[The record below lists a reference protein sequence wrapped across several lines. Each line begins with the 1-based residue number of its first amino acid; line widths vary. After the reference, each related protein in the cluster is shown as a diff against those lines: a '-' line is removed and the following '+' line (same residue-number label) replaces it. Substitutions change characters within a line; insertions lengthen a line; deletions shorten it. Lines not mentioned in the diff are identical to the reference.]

1 MLLHQVITSCMSI
14 IDPKIKMDLID
25 TTISRFKKEVLM
37 KALKDQS
44 NQKYYSDISL
54 SMELLHN
61 EYGCIDRAL
70 DILKQRI
77 AKEPSLSL
85 ERGRVPHVLNNIT
98 FTLIYTPMESFND
111 IRL

>member
-1 MLLHQVITSCMSI
+1 MLLHQVINSCMPI
-14 IDPKIKMDLID
+14 IDPKIRMDLID
-25 TTISRFKKEVLM
+25 TTISRFKKEVLL
-37 KALKDQS
+37 KALKDQI
-44 NQKYYSDISL
+44 NQKYLRDISL
-54 SMELLHN
+54 SMELLHK

-85 ERGRVPHVLNNIT
+85 EMGWVPRVLNNIT